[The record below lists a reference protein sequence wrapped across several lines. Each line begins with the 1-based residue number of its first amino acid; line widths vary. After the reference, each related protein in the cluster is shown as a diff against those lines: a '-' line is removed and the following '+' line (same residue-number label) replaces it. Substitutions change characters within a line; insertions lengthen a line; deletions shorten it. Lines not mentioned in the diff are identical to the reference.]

1 MASEVLDHRASNSP
15 GRPRLIVANE
25 ILNGGLGIGLM
36 DHGEAWRRMRRAAH
50 EALTKV
56 AVQRHYPIQTKEATI
71 WFPLS

>member
-36 DHGEAWRRMRRAAH
+36 DHGEA
-50 EALTKV
+50 
-56 AVQRHYPIQTKEATI
+56 
-71 WFPLS
+71 